1 MNFKDI
7 GGIYTRYL
15 DENYNDIDRELY
27 KYTETIT
34 IEKTKTEQDGSVVL
48 EEDLATDETTNPL
61 NINYKVYIGE
71 EKNNNTIED
80 YITDQIDKTGK
91 KYLGSDSGKIIL
103 YVYFEQNPNSEDY
116 RIIKIKNLDGED
128 LLIKTEKI
136 QDKVLSKVNLSI
148 NFSEY
153 KSIDNSILKDVEIN
167 VYNQTIDIPNIY
179 MEKNSSLNAY
189 VNPCKGEINIYDN
202 RAEDAQKAR
211 IGTLYDIK
219 VEIQNKDGD
228 IIFKGNSKQNIEW

>member
-1 MNFKDI
+1 MLIRSRWWLIDSNLKKGHGFTLIEVVISIAIISVISLGLYNAYLLLIKQTKDGQVRQTASLEGKRVIEEIKSTIENDGFQIVGSTLSFGEMNFKDI
-7 GGIYTRYL
+7 GGTYTRYL

-103 YVYFEQNPNSEDY
+103 YIYFEQNPNSEDY
-116 RIIKIKNLDGED
+116 RIDR
-128 LLIKTEKI
+128 
-136 QDKVLSKVNLSI
+136 
-148 NFSEY
+148 
-153 KSIDNSILKDVEIN
+153 KSV
-167 VYNQTIDIPNIY
+167 V
-179 MEKNSSLNAY
+179 
-189 VNPCKGEINIYDN
+189 
-202 RAEDAQKAR
+202 
-211 IGTLYDIK
+211 
-219 VEIQNKDGD
+219 
-228 IIFKGNSKQNIEW
+228 